1 MSGSKGQMS
10 GQVLSSLLRPEVDT
24 NKARSCLGV
33 AARRPKQE
41 SRSETRREG
50 TNKGS
55 LPTYGCW
62 SSILWKPQETLQGA
76 GKALRAISR
85 EAGGHVFIQQL
96 LSLLDEGCS
105 RPSPLPETSCVVAKE
120 SHRIGHRDRWPG
132 VRGCV
137 QRWGMVCGWGLR
149 MWAPVVHGQTL
160 PDKTPSS
167 SVGLPPLSSVC
178 LRILES

>member
-1 MSGSKGQMS
+1 MSGRKGQMS

-24 NKARSCLGV
+24 NKARSCLGL
-33 AARRPKQE
+33 AARRSKQE

-62 SSILWKPQETLQGA
+62 SSIIWKPQETLRGT

-85 EAGGHVFIQQL
+85 EAGGHVFMQQL

-105 RPSPLPETSCVVAKE
+105 RPSPPA
-120 SHRIGHRDRWPG
+120 
-132 VRGCV
+132 
-137 QRWGMVCGWGLR
+137 
-149 MWAPVVHGQTL
+149 
-160 PDKTPSS
+160 
-167 SVGLPPLSSVC
+167 
-178 LRILES
+178 